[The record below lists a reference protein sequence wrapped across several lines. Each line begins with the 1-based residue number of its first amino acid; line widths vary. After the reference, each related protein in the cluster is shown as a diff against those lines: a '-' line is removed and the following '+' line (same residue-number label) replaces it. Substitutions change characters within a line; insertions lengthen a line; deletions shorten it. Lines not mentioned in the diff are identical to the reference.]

1 MVPSKIA
8 DNLEPI
14 ILILKEYAT
23 FFFSNYTQTSSS
35 TLKVLYLSVPQVVGE
50 SDCLPP
56 GVRKQS
62 LKRLLPSTTL
72 L

>member
-14 ILILKEYAT
+14 ILTLKEYAT
-23 FFFSNYTQTSSS
+23 FFFSNYAQTSNS
-35 TLKVLYLSVPQVVGE
+35 TLKFLYLSVPQVVEE

-56 GVRKQS
+56 GVTKQS
-62 LKRLLPSTTL
+62 LKWLLPSTTL